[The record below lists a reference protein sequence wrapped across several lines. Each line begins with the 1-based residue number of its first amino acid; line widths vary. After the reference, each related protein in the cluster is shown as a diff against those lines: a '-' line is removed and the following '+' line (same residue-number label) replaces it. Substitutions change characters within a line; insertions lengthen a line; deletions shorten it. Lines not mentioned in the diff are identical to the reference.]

1 MRAEAGGKGPAGV
14 CAGGG
19 PAGPPAAGGRRR
31 PEAAGSGAAGT
42 PCGPYACGGQEP
54 AKAGIVIFM
63 VRKSGALRNRRL
75 TDLMVG
81 LVVCNRAE
89 W

>member
-1 MRAEAGGKGPAGV
+1 MRAEAGGKGLAGA

-19 PAGPPAAGGRRR
+19 R

-54 AKAGIVIFM
+54 AKAGIMIFM

>member
-1 MRAEAGGKGPAGV
+1 MRAEAGGTGRAGFG
-14 CAGGG
+14 AGGG

-31 PEAAGSGAAGT
+31 RVAAGSGAAGT

-54 AKAGIVIFM
+54 AKAGIMIFM

>member
-1 MRAEAGGKGPAGV
+1 MRAEARGE
-14 CAGGG
+14 GG